1 MMNKPEEIAARIKKG
16 AVLFYAGTENCGI
29 CRADK
34 PRIKKMAENWKI
46 SLCEIDPIEHPKIR
60 AAYCL
65 FTSPVIILFFDGKEL
80 HRQARI
86 IDFKELEYRI
96 KQLQE
101 SLD

>member
-1 MMNKPEEIAARIKKG
+1 MNKPEEIAARIKNG
-16 AVLFYAGTENCGI
+16 AVLLYAGTESCGI

-34 PRIKKMAENWKI
+34 PRIKKLAGDWKI
-46 SLCEIDPIEHPKIR
+46 SLCEINPIEDPKIR

-65 FTSPVIILFFDGKEL
+65 FTSPVVILFFEGKEL

-101 SLD
+101 SLN